1 MAIDITCKCGEHFKV
16 TAAEY
21 RRAGHKPYKSQRS
34 ASVSA
39 CRRCYAQRFLVALD
53 STLESL
59 EELRLDLRRQ
69 GTYPV

>member
-34 ASVSA
+34 ANVSA
-39 CRRCYAQRFLVALD
+39 CRKCYARRFMAALD
-53 STLESL
+53 STLGTLESL
-59 EELRLDLRRQ
+59 RTDLRRQ
-69 GTYPV
+69 GTYPI